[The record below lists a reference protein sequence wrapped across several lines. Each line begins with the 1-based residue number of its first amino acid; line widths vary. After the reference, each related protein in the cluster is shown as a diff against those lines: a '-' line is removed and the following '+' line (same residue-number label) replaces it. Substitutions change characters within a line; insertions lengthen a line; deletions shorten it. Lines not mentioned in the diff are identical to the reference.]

1 VPVAIAGAFDRADL
15 TVYAEFWLFKKGSIA
30 LADLAV
36 LQEILGVSFNDPSLL
51 EQALV
56 HSSYINENPDL
67 APTSNERLEFLGD
80 AVLGWVVAEKLYQD
94 LPAFTEGEMTKLR
107 ATLVR
112 RDALAR
118 AARAIGLGDYL
129 YLGRGEEASGG
140 RHKPA
145 NLAGALEAVIAAIFL
160 DQGSATAK
168 NFILRLLD
176 KELQKV
182 VSQGAGVDY
191 KSQLQELIQARE
203 QQTPAYHVIEATGP
217 DHDRRFTVEVRVGD
231 AVLGR
236 GSGKSKKEAE
246 TEAARSALAGF

>member
-1 VPVAIAGAFDRADL
+1 L
-15 TVYAEFWLFKKGSIA
+15 AE
-30 LADLAV
+30 LAV
-36 LQEILGVSFNDPSLL
+36 MQQILGVYFNNPSLL

-56 HSSYINENPDL
+56 HSSYINENLDL

-80 AVLGWVVAEKLYQD
+80 AVLGLVVAEKLYQD
-94 LPAFTEGEMTKLR
+94 LPDSTEGEMTKLR
-107 ATLVR
+107 AALVR

-118 AARAIGLGDYL
+118 AARAIRLGDYL
-129 YLGRGEEASGG
+129 YLGKGEEASGG
-140 RHKPA
+140 RRKPV

-168 NFILRLLD
+168 NFILRLFN

-203 QQTPAYHVIEATGP
+203 QQTPAYYVIEAKGP
-217 DHDRRFTVEVRVGD
+217 DHDRRFTVEVRAGD
-231 AVLGR
+231 TVLGR

-246 TEAARSALAGF
+246 TEAARSALERL